1 MSLFAGTGFFTQSAV
16 LFPTSIEKNKKT
28 EACSRDPQASS
39 LLHGK
44 GRHRRPFFTRG
55 GGKPF
60 WGVGGGAAGCK
71 IAPQACTC
79 HANPPGTI
87 IPVPDE
93 GLGRPRGGRGRM
105 PGQCCPRGS
114 TLSPKGPQSL
124 DPAGQPL
131 PRPSSHRFLG
141 SWPQYPLG
149 RGRALTSPYSPPIH
163 LWQRGLASRQRPLAT
178 CGVEARTGR
187 VQRSLGNTDPKLLG
201 LLGRLRVQSA

>member
-55 GGKPF
+55 GRQTLL
-60 WGVGGGAAGCK
+60 GGGRRGCGLQNRSAGLHLPCK
-71 IAPQACTC
+71 SAGNNRPRP
-79 HANPPGTI
+79 N
-87 IPVPDE
+87 E
-93 GLGRPRGGRGRM
+93 GLGCPGGGWGRM

-114 TLSPKGPQSL
+114 ALSPKGPQSP
-124 DPAGQPL
+124 DPAKQPL
-131 PRPSSHRFLG
+131 PHPSSHRFLG
-141 SWPQYPLG
+141 PWPQYPLG

-163 LWQRGLASRQRPLAT
+163 LWQRGLASHQRPLAT

-201 LLGRLRVQSA
+201 LSGRLRVQSA

>member
-60 WGVGGGAAGCK
+60 WGVGGWAAGCK

-87 IPVPDE
+87 VPVPTR
-93 GLGRPRGGRGRM
+93 GLAAPGG
-105 PGQCCPRGS
+105 PGQDAGAA
-114 TLSPKGPQSL
+114 LPKGVRLVPEGTPKAGPCGAAPVPSL
-124 DPAGQPL
+124 PTPLFGSLAPAPFGEGTCFDL
-131 PRPSSHRFLG
+131 PIF
-141 SWPQYPLG
+141 
-149 RGRALTSPYSPPIH
+149 PPVH

-201 LLGRLRVQSA
+201 LSGRLRVQSA

>member
-1 MSLFAGTGFFTQSAV
+1 MSPGSAISALPRAPSPGWPMSLFAGTGFFTQSAV

-87 IPVPDE
+87 VPVPDE
-93 GLGRPRGGRGRM
+93 GLGRPGGAGA
-105 PGQCCPRGS
+105 GCRGS
-114 TLSPKGPQSL
+114 AAQGGPPRPQRP
-124 DPAGQPL
+124 DPVGQPL
-131 PRPSSHRFLG
+131 SHPSPHRFLG
-141 SWPQYPLG
+141 PWPRRPLG
-149 RGRALTSPYSPPIH
+149 RGRALTSPYSPPFTCGSGAWRAVSARSQ
-163 LWQRGLASRQRPLAT
+163 LVGSRPEVSRQHRP
-178 CGVEARTGR
+178 
-187 VQRSLGNTDPKLLG
+187 
-201 LLGRLRVQSA
+201 